1 MHISIFLRTLQQSCI
16 HQKMKEEQIILKGL
30 QQGSE
35 QAYKDL
41 FTAYFSDMVLYAN
54 HYIKDQAAAED
65 IVQDFFITLWFEKKF
80 FNIESG
86 LEGYLYRSLH
96 NTCLNHLRNEQRKQE
111 KLLHMPME
119 KNSSPTLTIELE
131 DKEREYKQL
140 YQALH
145 KLPEQCKQVFTLCCL
160 QDMKYQEA
168 ADYLGISI
176 NTVRTQMGRAYKI
189 LRNSLDSKAF
199 LNLLFL
205 RFLK

>member
-1 MHISIFLRTLQQSCI
+1 MSFKNSIKYFLILFSICFSQLKVSAMTLTDYISQYNPQDAP
-16 HQKMKEEQIILKGL
+16 II
-30 QQGSE
+30 
-35 QAYKDL
+35 ADAIYKTSNKYDL
-41 FTAYFSDMVLYAN
+41 DPLFVASV
-54 HYIKDQAAAED
+54 
-65 IVQDFFITLWFEKKF
+65 
-80 FNIESG
+80 FNIESN

-96 NTCLNHLRNEQRKQE
+96 NTCLNHLYNEQRKQE
-111 KLLHMPME
+111 KLLHMPIE
-119 KNSSPTLTIELE
+119 KDSSPTLTTELE
-131 DKEREYKQL
+131 DKEREYNQL

-160 QDMKYQEA
+160 QNMKYQEA

-189 LRNSLDSKAF
+189 LRNSLDSKSF

>member
-1 MHISIFLRTLQQSCI
+1 MPFDDIYLEYYQRCFLFAKSYLQDEMLSKDI
-16 HQKMKEEQIILKGL
+16 A
-30 QQGSE
+30 SE
-35 QAYKDL
+35 A
-41 FTAYFSDMVLYAN
+41 M
-54 HYIKDQAAAED
+54 
-65 IVQDFFITLWFEKKF
+65 ITLWTTMRTEEVK
-80 FNIESG
+80 NV
-86 LEGYLYRSLH
+86 RSFLMTVVK
-96 NTCLNHLRNEQRKQE
+96 NQALNHLRNEQRKQE
-111 KLLHMPME
+111 KLLHMTIE
-119 KNSSPTLTIELE
+119 KDSSPTLTTELE
-131 DKEREYKQL
+131 DKEREYNQL

-189 LRNSLDSKAF
+189 LRNSLDSKSF

>member
-1 MHISIFLRTLQQSCI
+1 
-16 HQKMKEEQIILKGL
+16 MKEEQIILKGL

-41 FTAYFSDMVLYAN
+41 FTAYFSDLVLYAN
-54 HYIKDQAAAED
+54 HFIKNQAAAED

-80 FNIESG
+80 SNIENG
-86 LEGYLYRSLH
+86 LESYLYRSLH
-96 NTCLNHLRNEQRKQE
+96 NT
-111 KLLHMPME
+111 
-119 KNSSPTLTIELE
+119 SPTLTTELE
-131 DKEREYKQL
+131 DKEREYNQL

-189 LRNSLDSKAF
+189 LRNSLDSKSF

>member
-1 MHISIFLRTLQQSCI
+1 
-16 HQKMKEEQIILKGL
+16 MKEEQIILKGL

-41 FTAYFSDMVLYAN
+41 FTAYFSDLVLYAN
-54 HYIKDQAAAED
+54 HFIKNQAAAED
-65 IVQDFFITLWFEKKF
+65 IVQDFFITLWLEKKF
-80 FNIESG
+80 FNIESS

-96 NTCLNHLRNEQRKQE
+96 NTCLNHLHNEQRKQE
-111 KLLHMPME
+111 KLLHMPIE
-119 KNSSPTLTIELE
+119 KDSSPTLTTELE
-131 DKEREYKQL
+131 DKEREYNQL

-160 QDMKYQEA
+160 QNMKYQEA

-189 LRNSLDSKAF
+189 LRNSLDSKSF